1 MPSYLKHFNV
11 NWMNGMKISKDHFI
25 QQDQACDDKLRDV
38 AGLGLNRL
46 NYGLLPVWA
55 GEKVGAFKVVSKMD
69 NQKFLKVE
77 VSRCRAVTPN
87 GSRIEIL
94 EDHRY
99 PTFTVDLSRELEIT
113 QGGEQVEYY
122 ILLSVDIIKRAAGG
136 ELDASED
143 PPRYPDSL
151 PAYKLSV
158 IPVAQSEKEAIN
170 PNSVFIG
177 KIILG
182 QENQE
187 VIDSYIPPCMSLR
200 SHHDLMSFYSLA
212 EKFFNQNEL
221 DLLSILK
228 KINEKKQDTSLA
240 TSVNYLSKNLLQ
252 YISGQNL
259 KFRWQLPEQPPVYLF
274 ETIAG
279 FARIMRNT
287 IDSAASAN
295 KEELLNYFTNWSE
308 LKQGDF
314 EKLLVYCI
322 NFEYNHNE
330 IFNSIEQFS
339 EFIQIMSSLF
349 AKLESLAYI
358 GKKKETSI
366 FVKEDKP
373 KRSFLAD

>member
-1 MPSYLKHFNV
+1 MPSYLKYSNV
-11 NWMNGMKISKDHFI
+11 NWMNGMKISKDHFL
-25 QQDQACDDKLRDV
+25 QQDQATEDKIRDV
-38 AGLGLNRL
+38 AGLRLNSL
-46 NYGLLPVWA
+46 NYGLLSIWA
-55 GEKVGAFKVVSKMD
+55 GEKIGAFKIISKMD
-69 NQKFLKVE
+69 NQKILKVE
-77 VSRCRAVTPN
+77 INQCRAVTPN

-94 EDHRY
+94 EDHRH
-99 PTFTVDLSRELEIT
+99 PTFSVDLSRELEMV
-113 QGGEQVEYY
+113 QSGELTEYY
-122 ILLSVDIIKRAAGG
+122 VLLNVDVFNRAAGG
-136 ELDASED
+136 ELDASEN
-143 PPRYPDSL
+143 PPRYPNSL

-158 IPVAQSEKEAIN
+158 ISVSQSEKEAIN
-170 PNSVFIG
+170 PNSLCIG
-177 KIILG
+177 KLVLG
-182 QENQE
+182 QDRQE
-187 VIDSYIPPCMSLR
+187 VQDGYIPPCMTIR
-200 SHHDLMSFYSLA
+200 SHHDLTTFYSLT

-240 TSVNYLSKNLLQ
+240 SSVGFLSKNLLQ

-287 IDSAASAN
+287 IDSAASAS

-322 NFEYNHNE
+322 NFEYKHNE
-330 IFNSIEQFS
+330 ILNSIEQFS
-339 EFIQIMSSLF
+339 EFIQIMSALF

>member
-1 MPSYLKHFNV
+1 MPSYLKYFNV

-38 AGLGLNRL
+38 AGLGLSSL
-46 NYGLLPVWA
+46 NYGLIPIWP
-55 GEKVGAFKVVSKMD
+55 GEKVVSFKAVFKMD
-69 NQKFLKVE
+69 NQRFLKVE
-77 VSRCRAVTPN
+77 INQCRAVSPN

-99 PTFTVDLSRELEIT
+99 PTFSVDLSRELEMI
-113 QGGEQVEYY
+113 QGGELTEYY
-122 ILLSVDIIKRAAGG
+122 ILLSVDVFNRAAGG
-136 ELDASED
+136 ELDGSED

-151 PAYKLSV
+151 PKYKLSV
-158 IPVAQSEKEAIN
+158 IPVAQSEKDAIN
-170 PNSVFIG
+170 PDSVFIG
-177 KIILG
+177 KLILG
-182 QENQE
+182 QDKQE
-187 VIDSYIPPCMSLR
+187 VLDNYIPPCMAIR
-200 SHHDLMSFYSLA
+200 SHNQLMDFYSLA

-240 TSVNYLSKNLLQ
+240 TSVNFLSGNLLQ
-252 YISGQNL
+252 YISAQNL
-259 KFRWQLPEQPPVYLF
+259 KLRWTLPDQPPVFLF

-279 FARIMRNT
+279 FARVMRNT
-287 IDSAASAN
+287 IYSAASAN

-330 IFNSIEQFS
+330 ILNSIEQFS

-349 AKLESLAYI
+349 SKLESLAYI